1 METKIFSKNGCDF
14 WIKKLNAN
22 AVSFYYCPLKN
33 RTIIHLIWN
42 WQYFIHVDIC
52 MKIRRINYDITDVVE
67 AKNMCVCVL
76 VIRMENTNLFWLY
89 PNRVTLKI
97 KEDYL
102 TLHLR
107 CLKMIVLCAYMM
119 MVMLVKLSIFF
130 SQDKK
135 YWEKIWGSRSDPWG
149 APYFIKKFFCVCV
162 LYNTNRKTEANW
174 VFQSFY
180 EYEMICD
187 PDLKPRLYYHWRENA
202 I

>member
-1 METKIFSKNGCDF
+1 
-14 WIKKLNAN
+14 
-22 AVSFYYCPLKN
+22 
-33 RTIIHLIWN
+33 
-42 WQYFIHVDIC
+42 

-67 AKNMCVCVL
+67 AKNMCVCVCVL

-135 YWEKIWGSRSDPWG
+135 Y
-149 APYFIKKFFCVCV
+149 
-162 LYNTNRKTEANW
+162 
-174 VFQSFY
+174 
-180 EYEMICD
+180 
-187 PDLKPRLYYHWRENA
+187 
-202 I
+202 